1 MNEIQTE
8 KSCAV
13 HRQEKAYRSDK
24 LFFITGSFIADFA
37 TQEARIKIAMPSA
50 LKSISVEL
58 FAIQFHPVHQVV
70 KREIHFRF
78 KFRFFSFPTSSLLP
92 SSPLSQ
98 FFSSPTPRFSSPIFL
113 LLLIVKNGYILRSR
127 SFFPPLQF
135 NRFINPPAQLLIFLF
150 IYLLL

>member
-98 FFSSPTPRFSSPIFL
+98 FFFFPHP
-113 LLLIVKNGYILRSR
+113 
-127 SFFPPLQF
+127 SFFFSNISSTF
-135 NRFINPPAQLLIFLF
+135 NCQKRLYFAFAFFFSPPAI
-150 IYLLL
+150 